1 MGTGLFGQSDGKD
14 EVVEEAPK
22 KAPTKAEEP
31 VVEVEDDDAEE

>member
-31 VVEVEDDDAEE
+31 VAEVEDDAEE

>member
-22 KAPTKAEEP
+22 KAPKEAEEP
-31 VVEVEDDDAEE
+31 VVEVEDDSEE

>member
-22 KAPTKAEEP
+22 TAPKKAEEP
-31 VVEVEDDDAEE
+31 VVEVEDDSEE